1 MITKLKPS
9 DISQD
14 FKKWAS
20 NKLANDK
27 DYIEHRAKFGH
38 EPLKSIAK
46 LILIVGKDGV
56 NL

>member
-1 MITKLKPS
+1 MITNLEHP

-14 FKKWAS
+14 FKKWARQ
-20 NKLANDK
+20 KLANDK

-46 LILIVGKDGV
+46 LILISCKDGV